1 LKTIKTQSKATI
13 TISAAW
19 VVSMTTVI
27 GIYLVAIAPAQE
39 IAAKTHTN
47 FLEQTSK
54 INRGAKLL
62 SEHSLQSSTE
72 KLQLVSDTFGQ
83 YVTNYESAYNFALE
97 VSQIAKKVGM
107 LNLQTKGSDSEML
120 TAIINCPNIR
130 SSKIHIEGTGS
141 YRQVTNLINALE
153 SHQPLILIHSFSISA
168 NKKSSETMDVKMEL
182 RLIVEGKELYENRKK
197 LELILSNDNQTG
209 GDK

>member
-1 LKTIKTQSKATI
+1 LKTTDTQSKSII
-13 TISAAW
+13 TISTAW

-27 GIYLVAIAPAQE
+27 AIYLVAIAPVQE
-39 IAAKTHTN
+39 IAAETHSD

-62 SEHSLQSSTE
+62 SEHRLQSSTE
-72 KLQLVSDTFGQ
+72 KLQEASETCEQ

-130 SSKIHIEGTGS
+130 SSKMHIEGTGS

-197 LELILSNDNQTG
+197 LELIFSNNNQTG